1 MRIKNKD
8 GFFLSE
14 TMIVIS
20 IVATVLL
27 IVFKLFTSVYYGF
40 VESENYNTVTA
51 INALANIQKY
61 FESIDKIDITG
72 LSETNPYVNLTNDSK
87 YESNYFT
94 RIKEEYNVTE
104 IYLIDLNFLYASDYS
119 NEFYATLRRYIKT
132 FERKSGIIMVVAI
145 DKTEFAYTNIVD
157 YTNVTLVGDKEDEY
171 GVYVNVGGEFVDP
184 GYEGWTGEEPTIS
197 WENGEVVDT
206 STPGTYYLHYDFDGY
221 LFRRKVVVDDFE
233 TNFGYVGGYQ
243 TYEALYD
250 GYYKIELMGA
260 KGASGGNGG
269 YSSGVIKL
277 NSKDKIYI
285 YVGGEADENI
295 AGYNGGGYTN
305 INADTGYGGKGGG
318 GATDIRY
325 FASVTPSAADLLW
338 NSTLGL
344 NSRIMVAG
352 GGGGAEWTGSVGGK
366 GGGLIA
372 SKGIGVNNYDDST
385 PNTTYVAYGGAQT
398 YGGSAYA
405 YNGISWAGGFGYGG
419 YTTDAIDSGG
429 MGGGGYYGGGSMNV
443 AHGGGGGSSFI
454 SGYAG
459 VNAITSSTDRTHTN
473 NTLHYSNKY
482 FLNGKM
488 ESGVNSGAGTA
499 KITYIGTSYNKTT
512 SKMNE
517 ARYIKDCINGNSVNT
532 YNHWLELQAISN
544 GTNVAYGKTVTS
556 TSEPRAGYGAQL
568 SALVDGNFE
577 YNNVD
582 LEAGNQCVTVDLGDL
597 YDLDEIAVWHHYED
611 QRSYNNH
618 SLYVSSDNTNWTT
631 LIDNV
636 SGVTETSQGIR
647 VSAYE

>member
-132 FERKSGIIMVVAI
+132 LERKSGIIMVVTI

-184 GYEGWTGEEPTIS
+184 GYEGWAGEEPTIS

-221 LFRRKVVVDDFE
+221 LFRRKVVVYMSNYTYTGNYQIFE
-233 TNFGYVGGYQ
+233 TPVS
-243 TYEALYD
+243 
-250 GYYKIELMGA
+250 GYYKIELWGA
-260 KGASGGNGG
+260 QGGDSTNGG
-269 YSSGVIKL
+269 KGGYASGVINLNKGDKL
-277 NSKDKIYI
+277 YI
-285 YVGGEADENI
+285 YAGGMGPSNSSATNVG
-295 AGYNGGGYTN
+295 GYNGGGYS
-305 INADTGYGGKGGG
+305 GYYSTVNSYGGG
-318 GATDIRY
+318 GATDVRLN
-325 FASVTPSAADLLW
+325 SGLW
-338 NSTLGL
+338 NSATGL
-344 NSRIMVAG
+344 NSRIMVAA
-352 GGGGAEWTGSVGGK
+352 GGAGTVSNLTTK
-366 GGGLIA
+366 APSGGLLLGE
-372 SKGIGVNNYDDST
+372 KGTTSSSDHNNST
-385 PNTTYVAYGGAQT
+385 YLPTGGAQIA
-398 YGGSAYA
+398 GGYA
-405 YNGISWAGGFGYGG
+405 YSTDKKGSFGY
-419 YTTDAIDSGG
+419 ASQSNVNDSGG
-429 MGGGGYYGGGSMNV
+429 GGGGGYYGGG
-443 AHGGGGGSSFI
+443 AGHGTTGAGGSSFI

-488 ESGVNSGAGTA
+488 EAGINEGNGKA
-499 KITYIGTSYNKTT
+499 QITYIGASYNKTV
-512 SKMNE
+512 SNLNNV
-517 ARYIKDCINGNSVNT
+517 RYIKDCINGNSVNT
-532 YNHWLELQAISN
+532 NNHWLELQAISN
-544 GTNVAYGKTVTS
+544 GTNVVYGKTVTS

-577 YNNVD
+577 YNNID

-597 YDLDEIAVWHHYED
+597 YDLDEIAVWHYYED